1 MDRPRVSPQCWTA
14 ARLPNTSPCLSVSL
28 RVSPCLSVVGT
39 DVPVAQVT
47 HRQHEGQQQCRY
59 IEVTSFMWWF
69 VSRFIII
76 NYPNWIFCKEM
87 CNNLV
92 WSVNLTINPGRRCPL
107 PWLLSARPRWWMY
120 DMTWGGERGKR
131 LAREASPS
139 LHKRRRV
146 NRRLLEKTV
155 QCHFFILI
163 GSSSWISSRRSCQ
176 GWAGLSLTIA
186 VPSYQCC
193 CVPLSCAGG
202 RTARQQ

>member
-1 MDRPRVSPQCWTA
+1 MWQINWPPLRQREMDRPRVSPQCWTA
-14 ARLPNTSPCLSVSL
+14 ARLPNT
-28 RVSPCLSVVGT
+28 SPCLSVVGT

-107 PWLLSARPRWWMY
+107 PWLLLARPRWWMY
-120 DMTWGGERGKR
+120 DMGRG
-131 LAREASPS
+131 AWE
-139 LHKRRRV
+139 
-146 NRRLLEKTV
+146 ETG
-155 QCHFFILI
+155 Q
-163 GSSSWISSRRSCQ
+163 RSV
-176 GWAGLSLTIA
+176 TITAQKAPGKQETRKHSA
-186 VPSYQCC
+186 VSF
-193 CVPLSCAGG
+193 VLFW
-202 RTARQQ
+202 